1 MQVRE
6 IMTTDVL
13 ALAPACTIAEVAQ
26 AMRDQGV
33 SAIPLVE
40 NGRLVGIITDRD
52 IVARVV
58 ADGLDPHFEQA
69 QLHMTPDPL
78 TVPPEC
84 DVEAAALL
92 MSRQQIGRLP
102 VVEGDRL
109 VGYLAMG
116 DIRRS
121 QAVQEQASGNAE
133 RKTADV

>member
-26 AMRDQGV
+26 AIRDQGV

-69 QLHMTPDPL
+69 QLHMTPDPV
-78 TVPPEC
+78 TVTPEC
-84 DVEAAALL
+84 EVEEAGLL
-92 MSRQQIGRLP
+92 MTRHQIGRLP
-102 VVEGDRL
+102 VVEGDLL

-116 DIRRS
+116 DIRRLQAARE
-121 QAVQEQASGNAE
+121 QAVGSAGG
-133 RKTADV
+133 K